1 VPTITIDYTPAIR
14 QSAGIGR
21 IVRGQVD
28 GLIRGSHS
36 YDFRLFVS
44 GFVTKAERASAPLPL
59 HTTPIS
65 ERNMVRIWHRLN
77 LPFPQIEWFTHSQT
91 DLFHATDFVLSPS
104 RARKKMLTVHD
115 LAFIHYPETA
125 MPTLQHYLNVVVPR
139 SIHKADHILADSQH
153 TANDIVDTWH
163 IEPARITVAQ
173 GAVDHQWFCP
183 AESIAADSLSAEQ
196 TRVRT
201 WLGIGERPFI
211 LGLSTLQPRKNFVR
225 LIEAFHQARQE
236 SDMPHC
242 LVIGGSKG
250 WMYDKIYAR
259 INELGLADHVL
270 LPGFVPD
277 DLLPALYR
285 TAEFFAYPS
294 LYEGFGIPIIE
305 ALACGTS
312 VLTATNSCLPEA
324 GGPGAIYVDAED
336 VSSIA
341 HGITQ
346 LTQDRQLRERL
357 RVAGL
362 AHAAQFTWDRSAQQI
377 VQAYQKVLS

>member
-1 VPTITIDYTPAIR
+1 MTTITIDYTPAIR

-21 IVRGQVD
+21 IVRGQVG
-28 GLIRGSHS
+28 GLIQANPG
-36 YDFRLFVS
+36 YDFRLFVVGS
-44 GFVTKAERASAPLPL
+44 VTEADRAQAPLPL

-77 LPFPQIEWFTHSQT
+77 SPFPQVEWFTRSKA

-104 RARKKMLTVHD
+104 RARHKMLTVHD
-115 LAFIHYPETA
+115 LAFIHYPEAA

-153 TANDIVDTWH
+153 TANDIVDTWA
-163 IEPARITVAQ
+163 IDSERITVAQ
-173 GAVDHQWFCP
+173 GAVDHRWFCP
-183 AESIAADSLSAEQ
+183 PANIADDVHQQEQ
-196 TRVRT
+196 EAVRN
-201 WLGIGERPFI
+201 WLGIDERPFI

-236 SDMPHC
+236 SALPHT

-259 INELGLADHVL
+259 IHELDLADHVL

-277 DLLPALYR
+277 NLLPALYR

-305 ALACGTS
+305 ALACGTP

-324 GGPGAIYVDAED
+324 AGPGAVYVDAED
-336 VSSIA
+336 VASIA
-341 HGITQ
+341 DGIAQ
-346 LTQDRQLRERL
+346 LAQDQQLQNRL
-357 RVAGL
+357 RAAGL
-362 AHAAQFTWDRSAQQI
+362 AHAAQFTWDRSAKQ
-377 VQAYQKVLS
+377 VLDAYQKVLS